1 MNVCVRLQAAQQR
14 VNELNSRYKILPKKQ
29 DTFFLAV
36 LPKER
41 YHTLWEM
48 YNRIQSSHEQSST
61 VPRIPSKVVLC
72 LVAQSCPSLCDPLDY
87 SLPVSSVHGIF
98 QARIL
103 EWVATSFSSH
113 PKLLDTQRT
122 KTKFLTYSLLY
133 WENVINID
141 QSWGDSDIRII
152 RHRF

>member
-87 SLPVSSVHGIF
+87 SPPVSSVHGIF

-103 EWVATSFSSH
+103 EWVAFSFSRGSF
-113 PKLLDTQRT
+113 PTQGFNPGLLHWQED
-122 KTKFLTYSLLY
+122 SLPLCY
-133 WENVINID
+133 LG
-141 QSWGDSDIRII
+141 SPR
-152 RHRF
+152 